1 MFLGTED
8 QVFSRRFAG
17 RRGVPRIADLEP
29 TDSFPFKRPVFTHS
43 TRFRRIIILI
53 LRKSRDAHFHSPI
66 HRRVTP
72 SIVIPSRKFL
82 FLFFSFVRESS
93 LSRFVVP
100 AGASGQDRDRWKG
113 AGREEESKRQER
125 YRGWSGIRVEEG
137 GRGGRERKRGTTSS
151 RPDHSKFPGGNK
163 GPATSWSNYPIH
175 LNWRASERISA
186 RRYQEVHFTA
196 FEHHPS
202 SYETL
207 PSKFMHVP
215 YAAIQRTT
223 SPSPPLVRKERDFDV
238 RGKIVWLGGRK
249 EGRKKKKKKEKN
261 TPFSCPCL
269 ASNKNLE
276 SSRAK

>member
-93 LSRFVVP
+93 FSRFVVP

-113 AGREEESKRQER
+113 
-125 YRGWSGIRVEEG
+125 SGGGGGEG
-137 GRGGRERKRGTTSS
+137 GRIEKTREISWLIRDQGGRGWERRKRAKKRDDEQPT
-151 RPDHSKFPGGNK
+151 
-163 GPATSWSNYPIH
+163 GPFKVPRRQQRASNELIK
-175 LNWRASERISA
+175 LSNSFELASERANKCSPLPRGPLHRFRA
-186 RRYQEVHFTA
+186 
-196 FEHHPS
+196 PS
-202 SYETL
+202 VQL
-207 PSKFMHVP
+207 
-215 YAAIQRTT
+215 
-223 SPSPPLVRKERDFDV
+223 
-238 RGKIVWLGGRK
+238 
-249 EGRKKKKKKEKN
+249 
-261 TPFSCPCL
+261 
-269 ASNKNLE
+269 
-276 SSRAK
+276 

>member
-93 LSRFVVP
+93 FSRFVVP

-113 AGREEESKRQER
+113 GGRRGGRKNRKDKRDIVVDPGSGWKRVGEEEESE
-125 YRGWSGIRVEEG
+125 
-137 GRGGRERKRGTTSS
+137 
-151 RPDHSKFPGGNK
+151 
-163 GPATSWSNYPIH
+163 
-175 LNWRASERISA
+175 
-186 RRYQEVHFTA
+186 
-196 FEHHPS
+196 
-202 SYETL
+202 
-207 PSKFMHVP
+207 
-215 YAAIQRTT
+215 
-223 SPSPPLVRKERDFDV
+223 
-238 RGKIVWLGGRK
+238 K
-249 EGRKKKKKKEKN
+249 EGRRAADR
-261 TPFSCPCL
+261 TIQ
-269 ASNKNLE
+269 
-276 SSRAK
+276 SSQEATKGQQRADQIIQFI

>member
-100 AGASGQDRDRWKG
+100 AGASGQDRDRWKRG
-113 AGREEESKRQER
+113 GGRRGGRKNRKDKRDIVVDPGSGWKRVGEEEESE
-125 YRGWSGIRVEEG
+125 
-137 GRGGRERKRGTTSS
+137 
-151 RPDHSKFPGGNK
+151 
-163 GPATSWSNYPIH
+163 
-175 LNWRASERISA
+175 
-186 RRYQEVHFTA
+186 
-196 FEHHPS
+196 
-202 SYETL
+202 
-207 PSKFMHVP
+207 
-215 YAAIQRTT
+215 
-223 SPSPPLVRKERDFDV
+223 
-238 RGKIVWLGGRK
+238 K
-249 EGRKKKKKKEKN
+249 EGRRAADR
-261 TPFSCPCL
+261 TIQ
-269 ASNKNLE
+269 
-276 SSRAK
+276 SSQEATKGQQRADQIIQFI